1 MRRVESAAEIPS
13 AVVDFIEANGLAR
26 QVIATSD
33 DLVGGLRWTNELAV
47 EQRRAHA
54 DDEVSIT
61 ATYGAIAETVDAAGY
76 RHEDP
81 WFLSRGLRER
91 TTYLGLAVGLIVA
104 GLASIWVGVEFY
116 EDPLGLFYQS
126 PWATGIGYGVGAAL
140 LVLAALCAF
149 IGVAYRS
156 TPRLIMRLV
165 SQTSLGRIILP
176 TEADHEAAL
185 NRIAK
190 E

>member
-1 MRRVESAAEIPS
+1 MTVAVFFPSLMGVGILVSGALLISDWVRRLLPQGRVRRKHH
-13 AVVDFIEANGLAR
+13 VVIG
-26 QVIATSD
+26 
-33 DLVGGLRWTNELAV
+33 
-47 EQRRAHA
+47 
-54 DDEVSIT
+54 
-61 ATYGAIAETVDAAGY
+61 TYGAIAETVDAAGY
-76 RHEDP
+76 RLEEP

-104 GLASIWVGVEFY
+104 GLTSIWVGVEFY

-140 LVLAALCAF
+140 LLLAALCAF
-149 IGVAYRS
+149 IGIAYQS
-156 TPRLIMRLV
+156 TPPLIMRLV
-165 SQTSLGRIILP
+165 AETSLGRIILP